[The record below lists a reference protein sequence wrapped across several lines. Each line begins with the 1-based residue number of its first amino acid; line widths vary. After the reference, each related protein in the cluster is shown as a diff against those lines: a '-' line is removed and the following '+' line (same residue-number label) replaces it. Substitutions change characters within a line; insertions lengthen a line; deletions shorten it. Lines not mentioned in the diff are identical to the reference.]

1 MSPRGGSAKGRTV
14 VGPTATQ
21 AARRDAGPMTTK
33 GQERRE
39 VLLTAAR
46 TVFEKLGYVDTRVAD
61 IVAEAGVAQGTF
73 YTYFDSKEAVFS
85 ELAQEITTGM
95 LQVLEA
101 ERASGTPHARIRFG
115 LHRFVTAFR
124 PNAVFMGLLEQV
136 GTYSAELASMRLRLR
151 EAFVDR
157 SARGIAHMQDEG
169 FADTAIDPRMTAEIL
184 GAMVDQTCFLW
195 LSLGK
200 DFDEDEVL
208 DTMSSIWARAIGLA
222 DV

>member
-1 MSPRGGSAKGRTV
+1 MSPRGGSGRGRAL

-39 VLLTAAR
+39 EILTAAR
-46 TVFEKLGYVDTRVAD
+46 RVFEQRGYLDTRVAD
-61 IVAEAGVAQGTF
+61 IVAEASVAQGTF
-73 YTYFDSKEAVFS
+73 YTYFDSKEAVFT
-85 ELAQEITTGM
+85 ELAKAVTSAM
-95 LQVLEA
+95 LEVLTS
-101 ERASGTPHARIRFG
+101 ERATGTPHDRVRFG
-115 LHRFVTAFR
+115 LHRFVQAFR

-136 GTYSAELASMRLRLR
+136 GTYTAEMASMRLALR

-157 SARGIAHMQDEG
+157 SAGGIAHMQQEG
-169 FADTAIDPRMTAEIL
+169 FADSSIDPRMTAEVL

-208 DTMSSIWARAIGLA
+208 DTMTSIWGRAIGLA
-222 DV
+222 AS